1 MIGDRCDTDIWFGNR
16 HGIDSLLVLTG
27 INNLNDVATFH
38 ANGKIELIPKYYT
51 ESVKDL
57 I

>member
-16 HGIDSLLVLTG
+16 HGIDTLLVLTG
-27 INNLNDVATFH
+27 INNLNDVASFH